1 MRTGFTRAPGSLL
14 GSERIGIAVK
24 KWYVVH
30 TYSGQEGKVKQHLE
44 ALVDKNN
51 LKESFGNILL
61 PTREVTTVQKG
72 KKTTRDKKFYPSY
85 LLVEMEMTKDTMH
98 YVTDIPGVTHFVGVG
113 KPQPLRKSE
122 VDRILGQTTV
132 ETTDTGVVEIPFTSG
147 EKVRIKDGPFKD
159 FDGVVEEINPE
170 KGKLKVMV
178 SVFGRSTPVELDF
191 VQVDSV

>member
-1 MRTGFTRAPGSLL
+1 MQQ
-14 GSERIGIAVK
+14 VK

-30 TYSGQEGKVKQHLE
+30 TYSGQEAKVKQHLE
-44 ALVDKNN
+44 ALVDKSN
-51 LKESFGNILL
+51 LKEVFGQILL

-85 LLVEMEMTKDTMH
+85 LLVEMEMNKETMH

-122 VDRILGQTTV
+122 VERILGQSSP
-132 ETTDTGVVEIPFTSG
+132 EAQDTKVVEIPFTSG

>member
-1 MRTGFTRAPGSLL
+1 M
-14 GSERIGIAVK
+14 K

-51 LKESFGNILL
+51 LKESFGQILL

-85 LLVEMEMTKDTMH
+85 LLVEMEMNKDTMH

-122 VDRILGQTTV
+122 VDRILGQTTRR
-132 ETTDTGVVEIPFTSG
+132 DAGDRRGGDSRSRAAKRSASRTGLS
-147 EKVRIKDGPFKD
+147 RISTAWSK
-159 FDGVVEEINPE
+159 
-170 KGKLKVMV
+170 
-178 SVFGRSTPVELDF
+178 RSTRKRA
-191 VQVDSV
+191 S

>member
-1 MRTGFTRAPGSLL
+1 MVNAQTVPEKDKAK
-14 GSERIGIAVK
+14 VK

-30 TYSGQEGKVKQHLE
+30 TYSGQEGKVKAHLE
-44 ALVDKNN
+44 AVIQKNA
-51 LKESFGNILL
+51 LEEKFGTILL
-61 PTREVTTVQKG
+61 PMKEVTTVQKG
-72 KKTTRDKKFYPSY
+72 KKQTRDRKFYPSY
-85 LLVEMEMTKDTMH
+85 LIVEMEMDKDTMH

-122 VDRILGQTTV
+122 VDRLLGQSAP
-132 ETTDTGVVEIPFTSG
+132 EAPESAGVVEIPFISG
-147 EKVRIKDGPFKD
+147 DKVRIKDGPFKD

-191 VQVDSV
+191 TQVDAV

>member
-1 MRTGFTRAPGSLL
+1 MR
-14 GSERIGIAVK
+14 

-51 LKESFGNILL
+51 LKDLFGQILL

-85 LLVEMEMTKDTMH
+85 LLVEMEMNKDTMH

-122 VDRILGQTTV
+122 VDRILGQSHAG
-132 ETTDTGVVEIPFTSG
+132 EGGSDTKVVEIPFTSG

>member
-1 MRTGFTRAPGSLL
+1 M
-14 GSERIGIAVK
+14 K

-30 TYSGQEGKVKQHLE
+30 TYSGQEAKVKQHLE
-44 ALVDKNN
+44 ALVDKSN
-51 LKESFGNILL
+51 LKEVFGQILL

-85 LLVEMEMTKDTMH
+85 LLVEMEMNKETMH

-122 VDRILGQTTV
+122 VERILGQSSP
-132 ETTDTGVVEIPFTSG
+132 EAQDTKVVEIPFTSG

>member
-1 MRTGFTRAPGSLL
+1 M
-14 GSERIGIAVK
+14 K

-44 ALVDKNN
+44 ALVDKNSMQD
-51 LKESFGNILL
+51 LFGNILL

-85 LLVEMEMTKDTMH
+85 LLVEMEMNKDTMH

-122 VDRILGQTTV
+122 VDRILGQSGP
-132 ETTDTGVVEIPFTSG
+132 ETTETGVVEIPFNNG

-191 VQVDSV
+191 GQVDSV

>member
-1 MRTGFTRAPGSLL
+1 M
-14 GSERIGIAVK
+14 K

-51 LKESFGNILL
+51 MQELFGNILL

-85 LLVEMEMTKDTMH
+85 LLVEMEMNKDTMH

-113 KPQPLRKSE
+113 KPQPLRRSE
-122 VDRILGQTTV
+122 VERILGQSSP
-132 ETTDTGVVEIPFTSG
+132 ETTESGVVEIPFNIG

>member
-1 MRTGFTRAPGSLL
+1 M
-14 GSERIGIAVK
+14 K

-51 LKESFGNILL
+51 MQDFFGNILL

-85 LLVEMEMTKDTMH
+85 LLVEMEMNKDTMH

-113 KPQPLRKSE
+113 KPQPLRRSE
-122 VDRILGQTTV
+122 VERILGQSSP
-132 ETTDTGVVEIPFTSG
+132 ETTESGVVEIPFNIG